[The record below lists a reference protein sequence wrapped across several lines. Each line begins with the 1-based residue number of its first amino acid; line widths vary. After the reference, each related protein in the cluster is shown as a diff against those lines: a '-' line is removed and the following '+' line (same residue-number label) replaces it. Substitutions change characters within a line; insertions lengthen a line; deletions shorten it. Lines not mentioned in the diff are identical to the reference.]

1 MKKLQNNIPETGHTY
16 TEYRII
22 TETCILIY
30 KKLGFTPL
38 QVLEEVRPFLSESD
52 QKKITFVGRLDPMAE
67 GNIHLLWSGDME
79 EKQKIQD
86 QDKEYVVEVL
96 LGVQTDTGDVLG
108 PITTIQDGPSN
119 FDKEVLKNLIGPFVH
134 DYPAY
139 SSPHIKK
146 VLKGEKVIHKK
157 QDGYIYQIEDLGLV
171 TYSSVELKDVIF
183 NKLSQCSMEGDF
195 RLDQVKQGWND
206 FFENNENTFTI
217 LTLKVK
223 CKSGTYMRVLAR
235 ELGGLALSIVRK

>member
-1 MKKLQNNIPETGHTY
+1 MY

-38 QVLEEVRPFLSESD
+38 QVLEEIRPFLDETD
-52 QKKITFVGRLDPMAE
+52 QKRVTFVGRLDPMAE

-96 LGVQTDTGDVLG
+96 FDVQTDTGDVLG
-108 PITTIQDGPSN
+108 LITSIQNESLR
-119 FDKEVLKNLIGPFVH
+119 FDKEVLKNFVGPFVH

-157 QDGYIYQIEDLGLV
+157 QNGYIYEIKDRGLV
-171 TYSSVELKDVIF
+171 TYSPAELKDIIF
-183 NKLSQCSMEGDF
+183 NKLSQCSMIGDF
-195 RLDQVKQGWND
+195 RLDHVRQGWND
-206 FFENNENTFTI
+206 FFENNEKGFTA

-235 ELGGLALSIVRK
+235 ELGGLALSIVRE

>member
-1 MKKLQNNIPETGHTY
+1 M
-16 TEYRII
+16 
-22 TETCILIY
+22 IY

-38 QVLEEVRPFLSESD
+38 QVLEEVRPFLDVAD

-67 GNIHLLWSGDME
+67 GNIHLLWSGNME
-79 EKQKIQD
+79 EKHKIQD

-96 LGVQTDTGDVLG
+96 LGVETDTGDVLG
-108 PITTIQDGPSN
+108 LITSIQNESLSFDTEILNN
-119 FDKEVLKNLIGPFVH
+119 FIGPFIH

-157 QDGYIYQIEDLGLV
+157 QDGYIYKIEDLGLV
-171 TYSSVELKDVIF
+171 KYSPIELKGIIF

-195 RLDQVKQGWND
+195 RLDQVKQGWNI
-206 FFENNENTFTI
+206 FFQNNENEFKI

>member
-1 MKKLQNNIPETGHTY
+1 MKKHQNNIPDSGHTY

-38 QVLEEVRPFLSESD
+38 QVLEEVRPFLDEAD
-52 QKKITFVGRLDPMAE
+52 QKRVTFVGRLDPMAE

-86 QDKEYVVEVL
+86 QDKEYIVEVL
-96 LGVQTDTGDVLG
+96 FDVRTDTGDILG
-108 PITTIQDGPSN
+108 LITSIKNESLC
-119 FDKEVLKNLIGPFVH
+119 FDKEVLKNFIGPFVY

-157 QDGYIYQIEDLGLV
+157 QNGHIYEIEDLGSLK
-171 TYSSVELKDVIF
+171 YSSQELKDIIF
-183 NKLSQCSMEGDF
+183 NKLSQCQMGGDF
-195 RLDQVKQGWND
+195 RLGQVKQSWND
-206 FFENNENTFTI
+206 FFEHNEKEFTV